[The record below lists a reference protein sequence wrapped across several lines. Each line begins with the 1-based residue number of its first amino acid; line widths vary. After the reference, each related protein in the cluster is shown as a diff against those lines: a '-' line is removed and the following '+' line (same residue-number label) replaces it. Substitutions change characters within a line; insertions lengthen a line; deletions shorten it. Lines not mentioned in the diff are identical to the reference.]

1 MVLGSCFFGYNTS
14 VDLAYTILLQ
24 TEPADPLAASRLI
37 LALLCVIV
45 LSSTGLAV
53 TVGLSRR
60 IQAIAD
66 QRPDKRLADVEE
78 ADTGDDID
86 R

>member
-1 MVLGSCFFGYNTS
+1 MFLGYNTT
-14 VDLAYTILLQ
+14 VDIAYIILLQ
-24 TEPADPLAASRLI
+24 AGDADPLAASRLI

-66 QRPDKRLADVEE
+66 QQPTKPLADVEE
-78 ADTGDDID
+78 ADTGDHVD

>member
-1 MVLGSCFFGYNTS
+1 MNI
-14 VDLAYTILLQ
+14 AYTILLQ
-24 TEPADPLAASRLI
+24 TGDADPLAASRLI

-53 TVGLSRR
+53 MVGLSRR
-60 IQAIAD
+60 IQSIAD
-66 QRPDKRLADVEE
+66 QHPAKPLADVEE
-78 ADTGDDID
+78 ADTGDHVD

>member
-1 MVLGSCFFGYNTS
+1 M
-14 VDLAYTILLQ
+14 DIAYTILLQ
-24 TEPADPLAASRLI
+24 TGDADPLAASRLI

-53 TVGLSRR
+53 MVGLSRR
-60 IQAIAD
+60 IQSIAD
-66 QRPDKRLADVEE
+66 QRPAKPLADVEE
-78 ADTGDDID
+78 ADTGDHVD